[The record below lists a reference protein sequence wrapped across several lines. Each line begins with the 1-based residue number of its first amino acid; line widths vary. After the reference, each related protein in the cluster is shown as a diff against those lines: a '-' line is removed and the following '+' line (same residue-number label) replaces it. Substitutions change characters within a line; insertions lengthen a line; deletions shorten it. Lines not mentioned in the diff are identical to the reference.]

1 MNRSLPYAGT
11 ELEIFAAAITWKRY
25 WSSFV
30 TPLLNGD
37 VLEVG
42 AGLGANVSLLCSDA
56 VRRWVSL
63 EPDLT
68 LCQRLHTE
76 LQRLSLSQRCH
87 LVHGTLYDL
96 PEHDCFDTVLYL
108 DVLEHI
114 VDDGAEL
121 RRAVSHLRPGGALI
135 ILAPAH
141 PCLYTD
147 FDRAIGHQRRYT
159 KATLRK
165 TVPLGLTEQ
174 LLIYL
179 DSIGLLA
186 SGANR
191 LLLHQAMPTPR
202 QILLWDRVLVS
213 LSRIADPVLRY
224 SLGKSL
230 LGVWRKPVG
239 Y

>member
-1 MNRSLPYAGT
+1 MTRSLPYVGT
-11 ELEIFAAAITWKRY
+11 ELEIFAAATRWKRY

-30 TPLLNGD
+30 IPFLSGD

-42 AGLGANVSLLCSDA
+42 AGMGANVSLLCRDR

-63 EPDLT
+63 EPDPA
-68 LCQRLHTE
+68 LCRRLDTE
-76 LQRLSLSQRCH
+76 LGRLKLGARCH
-87 LVHGTLYDL
+87 LVPGTLSDL
-96 PEHDCFDTVLYL
+96 PADDGFDAVLYL

-121 RRAVSHLRPGGALI
+121 SRAAVHLRPGGALV

-141 PCLYTD
+141 PGLYTD

-159 KATLRK
+159 KATLLK
-165 TVPLGLTEQ
+165 AVPPRLGGQ

-179 DSIGLLA
+179 DSVGLLA

-191 LLLHQAMPTPR
+191 LLLRQAMPTPR
-202 QILLWDRVLVS
+202 QILWWDRMLVP
-213 LSRIADPVLRY
+213 LSRVVDPLLRFT
-224 SLGKSL
+224 LGKSL
-230 LGVWRKPVG
+230 LGVWRKPIG
-239 Y
+239 E